1 MKKKGFDK
9 DIIVLLIST
18 LITVASWVGFEVYRA
33 YAKVNIATEVEK
45 NLQDIDPKLQ
55 KDLFTKLKALNK

>member
-45 NLQDIDPKLQ
+45 NLQEVDPKLQ